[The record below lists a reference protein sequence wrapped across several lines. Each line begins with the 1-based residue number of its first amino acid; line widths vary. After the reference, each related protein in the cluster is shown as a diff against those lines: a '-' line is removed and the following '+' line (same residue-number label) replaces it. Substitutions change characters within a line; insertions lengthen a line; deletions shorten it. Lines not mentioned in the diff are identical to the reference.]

1 MKRAAVV
8 VAVAAIVG
16 AVWYLQRP
24 AKSKATPSDPPPAA
38 DKRPRPITKV
48 TKLASVE
55 QRKLLADS
63 IATAQAARAAAPPS
77 SSGAAAVRARPTPSL
92 PADGAGAKD
101 MSNPETLKVEIKAA
115 MKEVIPLLAECYQA
129 EMDHIAEPQTK
140 VVAELTLTGDPD
152 VGTVIDAHGIAD
164 DGGKPLATKFDE
176 CLRNSLQLLALPP
189 LAEGDRVEVHYP
201 FLFAKQ

>member
-38 DKRPRPITKV
+38 EKRPRPITKV

-63 IATAQAARAAAPPS
+63 IASAQAARAAATPP
-77 SSGAAAVRARPTPSL
+77 SSGAAAVRARPAPSL
-92 PADGAGAKD
+92 PAEGAGAKD
-101 MSNPETLKVEIKAA
+101 MSKPETLKVEIRAA
-115 MKEVIPLLAECYQA
+115 MKEVVPLLADCFDQDGAKLPSE
-129 EMDHIAEPQTK
+129 IK

-164 DGGKPLATKFDE
+164 GSGSPVLSSFDE
-176 CLRNSLQLLALPP
+176 CLRNGLQLLALPP